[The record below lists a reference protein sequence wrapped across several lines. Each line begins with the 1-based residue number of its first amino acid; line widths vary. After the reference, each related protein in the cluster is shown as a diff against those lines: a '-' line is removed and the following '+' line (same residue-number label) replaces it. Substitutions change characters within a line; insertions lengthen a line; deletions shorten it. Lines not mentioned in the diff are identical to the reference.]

1 MSLHFDLKDLR
12 LFTAVELTGSI
23 TKASEYGHI
32 SPSALSERL
41 HDLEDGLGIQLFQR
55 TPRGMKLTE
64 AGEVFSKTARRI
76 LSESENLEAELA
88 PYTRSWRK
96 RISLL
101 ANYAAS
107 VSFLPKRLGRFLSR
121 YPDVQVDVVQYSSN
135 EIIRRIALGEAD
147 IGITAFSG
155 SHPLLDFTP
164 FAVDTLVG
172 IVPKN
177 NPLSNRSEI
186 SFSDLFDYDYIAVGP
201 VSAMQNFLYEKA
213 EEEGRTI
220 RPRLTASAPDA
231 VMSLVE
237 EGAGVSVLP
246 SGVVTSRSG
255 ISCIKLKEAWAV
267 RCLRLCRLKDNST
280 RSPEKVSLIES
291 FIKTVAEE

>member
-1 MSLHFDLKDLR
+1 MIHFDLKDLR

-23 TKASEYGHI
+23 TKAAEYAHI

-41 HDLEDGLGIQLFQR
+41 HELENGLGTQLFHR
-55 TPRGMKLTE
+55 MPRGMKLTE

-76 LSESENLEAELA
+76 LAESENLEVQLA
-88 PYTRSWRK
+88 PFTRSWRK

-101 ANYAAS
+101 ANYGAS

-121 YPDVQVDVVQYSSN
+121 YPDVQVDVVQHSSL
-135 EIIRRIALGEAD
+135 EIVKRISLGEAD
-147 IGITAFSG
+147 VGITAYSG
-155 SHPLLDFTP
+155 SHPLLEFAP
-164 FAVDTLVG
+164 FAVDNLVG
-172 IVPKN
+172 IVPKS
-177 NPLSNRSEI
+177 NPLAKKEEI
-186 SFSDLFDYDYIAVGP
+186 SFSDLFDFDYIAVGP
-201 VSAMQNFLYEKA
+201 VSAMQNFLYERA

-255 ISCIKLKEAWAV
+255 IAQLRLKESWAV
-267 RCLRLCRLKDNST
+267 RRLRLCRLKDNSS
-280 RSPEKVSLIES
+280 RSKDKQELIEN
-291 FIKTVAEE
+291 FIRTVAEE

>member
-1 MSLHFDLKDLR
+1 MTLHFDLKDLR

-41 HDLEDGLGIQLFQR
+41 HELEEGLGVQLFQR
-55 TPRGMKLTE
+55 VPRGMKLTE

-76 LSESENLEAELA
+76 LAESEDLESRLA
-88 PYTRSWRK
+88 PYTRSWHK
-96 RISLL
+96 RIRLL

-121 YPDVQVDVVQYSSN
+121 YPDVQVDVVQHSSL
-135 EIIRRIALGEAD
+135 EIVKRISLGEAD
-147 IGITAFSG
+147 VGITAYAG
-155 SHPLLDFTP
+155 THPLLDFEP
-164 FAVDTLVG
+164 FAVDNLVG
-172 IVPKN
+172 IVPKS
-177 NPLSNRSEI
+177 NPLAKKEEI

-201 VSAMQNFLYEKA
+201 VSAMQNFLYERA
-213 EEEGRTI
+213 EEEGRII

-231 VMSLVE
+231 VVSLVE

-246 SGVVTSRSG
+246 RGVVADRSG
-255 ISCIKLKEAWAV
+255 ITLLRLKEPWAV
-267 RCLRLCRLKDNST
+267 RRLRLCRLKDNSS
-280 RSPEKVSLIES
+280 RSKDKQELIEN
-291 FIKTVAEE
+291 FIRTAAEE